1 MLTFIQL
8 DDNHILYGDVIFKRD
23 TFGSSIDTIGL
34 NAPGNVSRTYNL
46 PDPDGTIWQRMAN
59 ASITLPSS

>member
-8 DDNHILYGDVIFKRD
+8 DDNHILYGDVIFRRHS
-23 TFGSSIDTIGL
+23 TEVSIVIIGL
-34 NAPGNVSRTYNL
+34 NASSGRAYEL
-46 PDPDGTIWQRMAN
+46 PDPDGTIWQGMVN